1 MVSKIIS
8 EHVVL
13 QQPLDHRLLAV
24 FSLLYRIEAGAWFQ
38 VRKPWLEGFFHPNVA
53 GAMTSM
59 ESMDIAWDA
68 QAQLETAESY
78 ARKLV
83 FVSYD
88 YEQYFDSFEHQWTAK
103 MLEHVGMPPQVI
115 QLIKNLYSSMQRVI
129 KKGNV
134 ERPLFCSQRLRT
146 R

>member
-1 MVSKIIS
+1 MVLTNDSTNGVRNGFEQVVSKIVS
-8 EHVVL
+8 KHVVL

-68 QAQLETAESY
+68 QAQLENEPIH

-83 FVSYD
+83 FVSYG
-88 YEQYFDSFEHQWTAK
+88 YAKYSKSLERQWTAK
-103 MLEHVGMPPQVI
+103 MLEHFGMA
-115 QLIKNLYSSMQRVI
+115 SHS
-129 KKGNV
+129 
-134 ERPLFCSQRLRT
+134 
-146 R
+146 